1 MNLIVVVKDDVVV
14 QFRIGFVSLD
24 PFSLQIVMLS
34 LHIGRSF
41 CQELRRGQA
50 EQELLVESKTI

>member
-1 MNLIVVVKDDVVV
+1 MDLIVVVKDDVVV

-24 PFSLQIVMLS
+24 PLSLQIVVLS

-41 CQELRRGQA
+41 CQKLRRGQA
-50 EQELLVESKTI
+50 EQELFVKSETI